1 MFGINNREKRARVM
15 KSERLKKLEA
25 ELKDLEQWLKLGL
38 VPKKDVPKHEA
49 EIEAIRSKVDE
60 ERERLLF
67 LKEND
72 IDEYIAPKRAPARN
86 AYQTEVPSVP
96 DIEFGDGGNTE
107 GFEGSSDSESDADS
121 ESDDDDDSDD
131 DEEETDTEVEDE
143 AESFF
148 SEGRRWRSEGMI
160 DPEADEW

>member
-1 MFGINNREKRARVM
+1 M

-25 ELKDLEQWLKLGL
+25 ELRDLEQWLQLGL
-38 VPKKDVPKHEA
+38 VPKKDMPKHAA
-49 EIEAIRSKVDE
+49 EIDAIKSKVEE

-72 IDEYIAPKRAPARN
+72 IDEYIAPKRAPGRS

-96 DIEFGDGGNTE
+96 DIEFGESNATE
-107 GFEGSSDSESDADS
+107 GFEGGSEGEA
-121 ESDDDDDSDD
+121 ETEADDDDA
-131 DEEETDTEVEDE
+131 EEGDDTEVEDE

-148 SEGRRWRSEGMI
+148 SERRRWRSEGMI